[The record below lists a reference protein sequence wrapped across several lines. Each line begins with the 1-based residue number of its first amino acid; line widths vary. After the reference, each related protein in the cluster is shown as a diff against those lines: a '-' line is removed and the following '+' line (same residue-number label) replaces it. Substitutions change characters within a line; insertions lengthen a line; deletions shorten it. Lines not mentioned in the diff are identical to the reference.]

1 MSDRI
6 YSSTDTPVGS
16 PTETPP
22 TTGGTAGTDPSLQS
36 AKQDLRA
43 AAAEARAAASQAAGT
58 VKQEAA
64 ATAET
69 LKQEGQGLLHAV
81 QDRAQGAVEEGKR
94 MGVEQVDGIA
104 RAIHRAASELE
115 GTSPQLAAIVHDAAG
130 TIDGIAR
137 GLRESGPSDMVQ
149 GVTDFA
155 RRNPLAFFG
164 ASVLA
169 GFAIARFARASSP
182 RVQHAYGDYEDYG
195 SAGYGEAGYGE
206 AGAEYTGQAGRD
218 YGTTRAATPG
228 ADYVSGASGSFS
240 GDRTGVSGADLGHGV
255 TGSTGTAASQGS
267 TYGGAAAGGMTT
279 GTGAGTGSAHETSS
293 GAPGWVAGDDG
304 TARPATLASASLGGA
319 AARQTPGQSQF
330 DRDDSAGSKS

>member
-6 YSSTDTPVGS
+6 YT
-16 PTETPP
+16 PTESPP
-22 TTGGTAGTDPSLQS
+22 ITGGTTPNDPTVQS

-64 ATAET
+64 AAAET
-69 LKQEGQGLLHAV
+69 IKQEGQGILNAV

-115 GTSPQLAAIVHDAAG
+115 GTSPQLASFVHDAAG
-130 TIDGIAR
+130 SIDNIAR
-137 GLRESGPSDMVQ
+137 SLRESGPSDMVQ

-182 RVQHAYGDYEDYG
+182 RVQHAYGDYEEYG
-195 SAGYGEAGYGE
+195 SGYGE
-206 AGAEYTGQAGRD
+206 AGAEYTGYVDPA
-218 YGTTRAATPG
+218 YSGTASGTPG

-240 GDRTGVSGADLGHGV
+240 GDRTGVSGADMGHGI
-255 TGSTGTAASQGS
+255 TGTSGTTSSQGT
-267 TYGGAAAGGMTT
+267 TYGGAASGGMSTGSGT
-279 GTGAGTGSAHETSS
+279 GTGGAHETSS

-304 TARPATLASASLGGA
+304 TTRPATLASASLGGA
-319 AARQTPGQSQF
+319 AAKQTPGQTQF

>member
-1 MSDRI
+1 MSDRT
-6 YSSTDTPVGS
+6 YT
-16 PTETPP
+16 PTESPP
-22 TTGGTAGTDPSLQS
+22 VTGTTSNDPTVQS

-58 VKQEAA
+58 VKQEATA
-64 ATAET
+64 AAESI
-69 LKQEGQGLLHAV
+69 KQEGQGILQAV
-81 QDRAQGAVEEGKR
+81 QDRAQGAVEDGKR
-94 MGVEQVDGIA
+94 MGVEQVDGVA

-115 GTSPQLAAIVHDAAG
+115 GTSPQLASIVHDAAG
-130 TIDGIAR
+130 TIDNIAR

-195 SAGYGEAGYGE
+195 AAGYGE
-206 AGAEYTGQAGRD
+206 AGAEYTGYAGRD
-218 YGTTRAATPG
+218 YGTTATDIPG
-228 ADYVSGASGSFS
+228 AGYMSGATGSFS
-240 GDRTGVSGADLGHGV
+240 GDRTGVSGADMGHGL
-255 TGSTGTAASQGS
+255 TGSSGTTGSQGT
-267 TYGGAAAGGMTT
+267 TYGGSASGGVS
-279 GTGAGTGSAHETSS
+279 TGSGTATGGAHETSS
-293 GAPGWVAGDDG
+293 GAPGWVAGEDG

-319 AARQTPGQSQF
+319 AAKQTPGQTQF
-330 DRDDSAGSKS
+330 DRDESAGSKS

>member
-1 MSDRI
+1 MSDRT
-6 YSSTDTPVGS
+6 YTPTGS
-16 PTETPP
+16 PPASGGSINNDP
-22 TTGGTAGTDPSLQS
+22 TVQS

-64 ATAET
+64 AAAET
-69 LKQEGQGLLHAV
+69 IKQEGQGLLNAV
-81 QDRAQGAVEEGKR
+81 QERAEGAVEEGKR

-115 GTSPQLAAIVHDAAG
+115 GTSPQLASIVHDAAG

-182 RVQHAYGDYEDYG
+182 RVQHAYGDYDDYG
-195 SAGYGEAGYGE
+195 TAGYGE
-206 AGAEYTGQAGRD
+206 AGAEYTGYAGRD
-218 YGTTRAATPG
+218 YGSTATDIPG
-228 ADYVSGASGSFS
+228 AGYMSGASGSFS
-240 GDRTGVSGADLGHGV
+240 GDRTGVSGADMGHGV
-255 TGSTGTAASQGS
+255 TGSSGTASSQGAS
-267 TYGGAAAGGMTT
+267 YGGAASGGVAT
-279 GTGAGTGSAHETSS
+279 GTGAATGSAHETSS

-319 AARQTPGQSQF
+319 AARKTPGQGQF
-330 DRDDSAGSKS
+330 DRDESAGSKS

>member
-6 YSSTDTPVGS
+6 YTPTESPPITGGSSTND
-16 PTETPP
+16 PTI
-22 TTGGTAGTDPSLQS
+22 QS
-36 AKQDLRA
+36 AKQDLRG
-43 AAAEARAAASQAAGT
+43 AAAEARAAAGQAAGT

-64 ATAET
+64 AAAET
-69 LKQEGQGLLHAV
+69 LKQEGQGILQAV
-81 QDRAQGAVEEGKR
+81 QDRAQGAVEDGKR

-115 GTSPQLAAIVHDAAG
+115 GTSPQLASIVHDAAG
-130 TIDGIAR
+130 SIDNIAR

-182 RVQHAYGDYEDYG
+182 RVQHAYSDYEDYG
-195 SAGYGEAGYGE
+195 TGYGE
-206 AGAEYTGQAGRD
+206 AGAEYTGYAGRD
-218 YGTTRAATPG
+218 YGSTTSDLPG

-240 GDRTGVSGADLGHGV
+240 GDRTGVSGADMGHGV
-255 TGSTGTAASQGS
+255 TGSSGTASSQGT
-267 TYGGAAAGGMTT
+267 TYGGT
-279 GTGAGTGSAHETSS
+279 GTGAGTGGAHETSS

-319 AARQTPGQSQF
+319 AARKTPGQSQF
-330 DRDDSAGSKS
+330 DPDESAGSKS